1 MGIFDSIKT
10 TIASKNI
17 WNVVKKPLSGLW
29 SGMKSVDSVVS
40 NPIVETG
47 LTIGQP
53 ELAPFLAGYDIA
65 KYGLEKLGVGQVLD
79 DVLN

>member
-10 TIASKNI
+10 GSRNLWNTI
-17 WNVVKKPLSGLW
+17 KKPLSGLW
-29 SGMKSVDSVVS
+29 SGMKSVDSLVS

-47 LTIGQP
+47 LAISQP

-65 KYGLEKLGVGQVLD
+65 KWGLDKLGVSQVLD
-79 DVLN
+79 DVLT